1 MTTAYRTVI
10 GLETHVQLRTN
21 SKMFCGCAADYANA
35 RPNTHVCPV
44 CLGMPGVLPVINREA
59 VDHTIRTGLALHCEI
74 PEYAKFDRKNY
85 AYPDLM
91 KWYQISQYDLP
102 LCIDGHFDVE
112 VDGATTRVGITRVH
126 LEEDT
131 ARLTH
136 VTAAD
141 GAPASLIDVN
151 RSGAPLMEIVS
162 EPDIRTPAEAMAY
175 GEKLRALL
183 RWIGVSTA
191 NMEDGALRIDA
202 NISVWP
208 EGEPTG
214 DVKVEVKNMNS
225 FRALGRALDFEI
237 KRQTARRERGEPIE
251 QETRGWDES
260 SGATLSQRTKEY
272 AHDYRYFPEPDL
284 PPLHITRKRV
294 DALHAGLP
302 RMPDQVAAD
311 LIEQGSPEA
320 DVAELVQDRPLTD
333 YTLAVIEVGASA
345 SEAVTW
351 IVHELRR
358 ALNAHAANRHSRDG
372 GNPSALPPSPGG
384 EGWGEGSSGQPPLQS
399 SRGVQEAKGP
409 GEGRSSAHQP
419 TPGSAANIPVPPAQ
433 IAALLALR
441 AQGAVSSTM
450 AGEVLDEMFATGKSA
465 ESIVQAR
472 GPQISGQD
480 ELLAIARQV
489 IQENPQAVQDFRD
502 GKGRAL
508 QFLMGQVMRITR
520 GKANPRAV
528 SELIRDE
535 LNGS

>member
-1 MTTAYRTVI
+1 MTTPYRTVI
-10 GLETHVQLRTN
+10 GLETHVQLRTK

-35 RPNTHVCPV
+35 RPNTHVCPI
-44 CLGMPGVLPVINREA
+44 CLGMPGVLPVINRKA

-112 VDGATTRVGITRVH
+112 VDGDTTRVGIRRVH

-151 RSGAPLMEIVS
+151 RSGAPLMEVVT
-162 EPDIRTPAEAMAY
+162 EPDLRTPAEAMAF
-175 GEKLRALL
+175 GEKLRSLL

-202 NISVWP
+202 NVSVWP
-208 EGEPTG
+208 EGEPVG

-225 FRALGRALDFEI
+225 FRALGRALAFEI
-237 KRQTARRERGEPIE
+237 QRQTGQRERGEAIE
-251 QETRGWDES
+251 QETRGWDET
-260 SGATLSQRTKEY
+260 SGTTRSQRSKEY

-284 PPLHITRKRV
+284 PPLHITRQRV
-294 DALHAGLP
+294 DALRNGLP
-302 RMPDQVAAD
+302 RMPDAVAAD
-311 LIEQGSPEA
+311 LIQQGAPQD
-320 DVAELVQDRPLTD
+320 DVAELVQDRALTD
-333 YTLAVIEVGASA
+333 YTLTVLEAGAPA
-345 SEAVTW
+345 NQAITW

-358 ALNAHAANRHSRDG
+358 ALNAQTDVRHSRDG
-372 GNPSALPPSPGG
+372 GSPSALPPSP
-384 EGWGEGSSGQPPLQS
+384 SQ
-399 SRGVQEAKGP
+399 
-409 GEGRSSAHQP
+409 GEGRGEGRPSTHHP
-419 TPGSAANIPVPPAQ
+419 TPAGSNIPIPPAE

-441 AQGAVSSTM
+441 EKGAVSSTM
-450 AGEVLDEMFATGKSA
+450 AGEVLDEMFATGKTA
-465 ESIVQAR
+465 RALVQAR

-480 ELLAIARQV
+480 ELLTIARQV

-528 SELIRDE
+528 SDLIRAE
-535 LNGS
+535 LDSA